1 MKRVFIALL
10 IFIVAVFFS
19 ASRSYSQESV
29 GDFLK
34 GGVNDAE
41 LLAQEYLRPIG
52 YGLGASLN
60 SGWFNTGRVHRTLG
74 FNITVTASG
83 TLMQESDRIFD
94 FSTLAFENLQLRN
107 PGQSIAPTIAGQ
119 QDIRPVLHFS
129 RAFPPTNNQVTIL
142 EFESPDG
149 FDLPVVPT
157 PMVRIGVGIP
167 GGLEVFGRFVP
178 QVEFDGHVAS
188 LWGAGLKLDLKQ
200 LLPIARNV
208 PFLNISILGAFSA
221 LNANFDL
228 DIQRTIY
235 PTTVNGVPV
244 TGGRLNYD
252 NQFFELK
259 SSGYTFNLI
268 TSVDIPFVSAF
279 ASLGYASSNTS
290 FNLIG
295 DYPILS
301 VTPPTATIIDAAN
314 PIALHYDN
322 PGEVQM
328 IVGAT
333 LKLALLHIHAA
344 YTLAQR
350 PIATVGIG
358 ISFR

>member
-1 MKRVFIALL
+1 MKRVFVALF
-10 IFIVAVFFS
+10 IFVVAMFS
-19 ASRSYSQESV
+19 STTRSFSQGSV

-34 GGVNDAE
+34 GGLSDAE
-41 LLAQEYLRPIG
+41 LLAREYLRPVG
-52 YGLGASLN
+52 HGLGASLN

-74 FNITVTASG
+74 FNVTVTASG
-83 TLMQESDRIFD
+83 TLIQDSDRMFD
-94 FSTLAFENLQLRN
+94 LSKLAFENLQLRN
-107 PGQSIAPTIAGQ
+107 PGQPIAPTIAGQ

-129 RAFPPTNNQVTIL
+129 TAFPPTNNQVTIL
-142 EFESPDG
+142 EFASPDG
-149 FDLPVVPT
+149 FNLPIVPT

-167 GGLEVFGRFVP
+167 GGMEVFGRFVP

-200 LLPIARNV
+200 FLPIARNV
-208 PFLNISILGAFSA
+208 PFVNISVLGAYSS

-228 DIQRTIY
+228 DIQRNIY
-235 PTTVNGVPV
+235 PTTVSGVPV

-268 TSVDIPFVSAF
+268 ASVDIPFVSAF

-290 FNLIG
+290 FHLLG

-301 VTPPTATIIDAAN
+301 VTPPTATIIDVTN
-314 PIALHYDN
+314 PLALQYDN
-322 PGEVQM
+322 PGEMQM

-333 LKLALLHIHAA
+333 LKLALLHIHAS
-344 YTLAQR
+344 YTLAR
-350 PIATVGIG
+350 NPIASVGIG